1 MQATPSWRGNRLP
14 VFMLSLISSYA
25 ISELLLVAAYS
36 LLTILPSIP
45 HGSLLEGFGADFR
58 IYLFMPLIV
67 TYYVAVQVPA
77 LLLAVLVMQLNV
89 YRKSS
94 ILTKCVFWLV
104 TLIVHVALAAV
115 FAPHSGFGVGG
126 DAYLKALQ
134 MVALTALG
142 LAIWL
147 GRRIYEAIY
156 SPEEKVFNLEANKPV

>member
-1 MQATPSWRGNRLP
+1 
-14 VFMLSLISSYA
+14 MLSLISSYA
-25 ISELLLVAAYS
+25 LSELCFVAAYS

-45 HGSLLEGFGADFR
+45 HGSLLEGFGTDFK

-67 TYYVAVQVPA
+67 TYYVAVQVPV

-94 ILTKCVFWLV
+94 ILTKSVFWLV
-104 TLIVHVALAAV
+104 TIIVHVPLANV

-126 DAYLKALQ
+126 DTYLKALQ
-134 MVALTALG
+134 VVALTALG

-147 GRRIYEAIY
+147 GRRIYTAIY